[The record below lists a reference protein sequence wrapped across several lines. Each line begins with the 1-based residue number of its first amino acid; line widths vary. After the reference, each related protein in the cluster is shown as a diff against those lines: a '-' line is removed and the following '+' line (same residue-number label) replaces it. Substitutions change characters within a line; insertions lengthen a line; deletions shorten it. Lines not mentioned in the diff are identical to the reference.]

1 MINTSCFSSRGAKI
15 YKKVPLSTNKQIKG
29 PFSRTTITIILS
41 FFLSLLLFT
50 QRLLLCSLSLFQTF
64 HETGF
69 LHGFRLFAS
78 NLANNLSSLI
88 V

>member
-1 MINTSCFSSRGAKI
+1 MIKTSCFSSRGAKM

-50 QRLLLCSLSLFQTF
+50 QRLLLCSLSLFQTI
-64 HETGF
+64 
-69 LHGFRLFAS
+69 
-78 NLANNLSSLI
+78 SSSVSVCLPPT
-88 V
+88 

>member
-1 MINTSCFSSRGAKI
+1 MIKTSCFSSRGAKM

-41 FFLSLLLFT
+41 FFLSLL
-50 QRLLLCSLSLFQTF
+50 CSLSLFQTF

-69 LHGFRLFAS
+69 LHRFPFVCLQ
-78 NLANNLSSLI
+78 LS
-88 V
+88 

>member
-1 MINTSCFSSRGAKI
+1 MIKTSCFSSRGAKI

-64 HETGF
+64 HF
-69 LHGFRLFAS
+69 FIGFRLFAS

>member
-1 MINTSCFSSRGAKI
+1 MIKTSCFSSRGAKI

-69 LHGFRLFAS
+69 LHRFPFVCLQ
-78 NLANNLSSLI
+78 LS
-88 V
+88 

>member
-1 MINTSCFSSRGAKI
+1 MIKTSCFSSRGAKI

-69 LHGFRLFAS
+69 LHRFPFVRV
-78 NLANNLSSLI
+78 LSYF

>member
-1 MINTSCFSSRGAKI
+1 MIKTSCFSSRRAKI

-50 QRLLLCSLSLFQTF
+50 QRLLL
-64 HETGF
+64 
-69 LHGFRLFAS
+69 
-78 NLANNLSSLI
+78 SS
-88 V
+88 

>member
-1 MINTSCFSSRGAKI
+1 MIKTSCFSSRGAKI

-50 QRLLLCSLSLFQTF
+50 LLLCSLSLFQTF

-69 LHGFRLFAS
+69 LHRFPFVCFQ
-78 NLANNLSSLI
+78 LS
-88 V
+88 

>member
-1 MINTSCFSSRGAKI
+1 MIKTSCFSSRRAKI

-69 LHGFRLFAS
+69 LHRFLFAS